1 METTP
6 YKKALELIEKQKSD
20 IIDKL
25 YAEILSL
32 PDNPAITRTSSG
44 SFTVDSAQIAADKG
58 IMSASHYDFK
68 KQYQLLAYTLKQ
80 TSDISVL
87 EGVITKGK
95 VADNSLGKHVTLHK
109 TVIANVQKLIEG
121 A

>member
-6 YKKALELIEKQKSD
+6 YKKALELIEKEKSD

-32 PDNPAITRTSSG
+32 PDNPQITRDSRG
-44 SFTVDSAQIAADKG
+44 SFTINSSIIASDKG

-68 KQYQLLAYTLKQ
+68 KQYKLLADKLLR
-80 TSDISVL
+80 TSDIKIL
-87 EGVITKGK
+87 EYLLKEGK
-95 VADNSLGKHVTLHK
+95 IAADSFSRPVTLHK